1 MLDFT
6 RDASRFPLLGISRLH
21 SQNNSMLSSNR
32 IQRDGILIG
41 PCPQGLFSIFCV
53 MQKFAT
59 SMMQVLVGPRLL
71 RVSRNC
77 RATPRPLSS
86 CSLFPK
92 LKNHYFVLI
101 KSNIFLT
108 VPQRGT
114 IMLWRTKRKIN
125 RVVHLESTQIH
136 EFTTRTSSPRFPP
149 RTPGALAQQCRPS

>member
-1 MLDFT
+1 MLDFA

-41 PCPQGLFSIFCV
+41 PYPRGLFSIFYV

-71 RVSRNC
+71 LVSRNC

-92 LKNHYFVLI
+92 LMNPLLRSNQIQHFPYGSATRNNHAVEN
-101 KSNIFLT
+101 KAQDNSSHA
-108 VPQRGT
+108 P
-114 IMLWRTKRKIN
+114 
-125 RVVHLESTQIH
+125 RVNTDS
-136 EFTTRTSSPRFPP
+136 
-149 RTPGALAQQCRPS
+149 